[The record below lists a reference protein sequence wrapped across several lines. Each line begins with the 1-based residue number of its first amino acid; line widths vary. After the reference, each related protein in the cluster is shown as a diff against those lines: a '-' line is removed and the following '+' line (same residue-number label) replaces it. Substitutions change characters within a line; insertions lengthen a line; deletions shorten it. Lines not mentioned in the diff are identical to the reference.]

1 MPETGRAVS
10 KHTMYVFA
18 KEKYLK
24 TLLQSGKI
32 TQEQY
37 EEMERF
43 LYERFQ
49 IADVD
54 DFDIPIAPQPQQQTD
69 IRTPE
74 ESDQILE
81 PRETEQAP
89 ANASLENGQDNDA
102 EYVSLTELAR
112 EYNPDNPGYVIQA
125 WLQSQNTI
133 EFLKLWEEANNPAF
147 NLAACEDIRS
157 KLRDNTFTLTAK
169 SWIEQT
175 NGKGLISKSGRYG
188 GTFAHP
194 VIACEFLT
202 SLSPRFKLL
211 LIEMAN
217 LHDSFREGAARNE

>member
-1 MPETGRAVS
+1 MPETGHAVS

-37 EEMERF
+37 EAMERF

-49 IADVD
+49 IANVD

-69 IRTPE
+69 IIIPE
-74 ESDQILE
+74 ESDQIPE
-81 PRETEQAP
+81 PRETEHAP
-89 ANASLENGQDNDA
+89 VNASLESEPDNNA
-102 EYVSLTELAR
+102 EYVSLTEYAR

-125 WLQSQNTI
+125 WLQNHNTI
-133 EFLKLWEEANNPAF
+133 EFLKLWEETNNPAF
-147 NLAACEDIRS
+147 NLAAGEDIRS
-157 KLRDNTFTLTAK
+157 RLRDNTFTLTAK

-202 SLSPRFKLL
+202 GLSPRFKLL
-211 LIEMAN
+211 LIEMQDLRDA
-217 LHDSFREGAARNE
+217 FGEGAARNE